1 MAPIKGTFVADFT
14 SFTEGVKKAE
24 VSLDGL
30 EKGAEGAQARLQR
43 MVDSFQGK
51 TIIQQA
57 ELATAAVGRIG
68 DVTKLTEA
76 EQQKLNALVTEAIAK
91 YDALGK
97 EAPADMLA
105 IQKATAQVKPPDP
118 GLAQKT
124 FLDLGDSIKST
135 MLGMVSAQAIISGVS
150 GAVQSLTGFVADSVQ
165 SYASAEAAAKKMT
178 VALQNQGTATPET
191 IGHFNDLAA
200 AFQNTTVYSDDLIN
214 EMQALLTQVG
224 NVAPAQMEKALT
236 AATDLAS
243 GLGIDLQS
251 ATMLVAKG
259 LEGNVTSLKKYG
271 VTIDEAA
278 LKTQGADA
286 IFQAIQSRFGGQAA
300 AELDTYAGK
309 IK

>member
-118 GLAQKT
+118 TGVTKA
-124 FLDLGDSIKST
+124 FEDLGATVKST
-135 MLGMVSAQAIISGVS
+135 MLGFVGAQAIIGRS
-150 GAVQSLTGFVADSVQ
+150 
-165 SYASAEAAAKKMT
+165 E
-178 VALQNQGTATPET
+178 E
-191 IGHFNDLAA
+191 
-200 AFQNTTVYSDDLIN
+200 
-214 EMQALLTQVG
+214 
-224 NVAPAQMEKALT
+224 
-236 AATDLAS
+236 
-243 GLGIDLQS
+243 
-251 ATMLVAKG
+251 
-259 LEGNVTSLKKYG
+259 
-271 VTIDEAA
+271 
-278 LKTQGADA
+278 
-286 IFQAIQSRFGGQAA
+286 
-300 AELDTYAGK
+300 
-309 IK
+309 